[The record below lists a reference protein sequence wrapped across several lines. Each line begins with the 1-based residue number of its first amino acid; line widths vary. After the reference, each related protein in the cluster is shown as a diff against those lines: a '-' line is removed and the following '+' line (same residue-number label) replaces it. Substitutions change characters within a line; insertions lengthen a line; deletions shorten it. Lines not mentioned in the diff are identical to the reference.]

1 MTVAAPEPLSTALE
15 SDQPLS
21 CTSSAKTEARRVRVY
36 RSSWTWLIGY
46 EWAAYQPISGFQ
58 ISEFGINSTP
68 KRRRPNHQPCRKDE
82 AMNEK
87 LFVLTTQK
95 KKTNHIL
102 HVIMT
107 VLTGG
112 IWLIVWGLT
121 MRSNDAHNKK
131 LDKQINQIMLYKTQ
145 GLSDNETYKQI
156 RNDELNSDVLQ
167 GRVIFVILVVV
178 FLYFYLR

>member
-1 MTVAAPEPLSTALE
+1 
-15 SDQPLS
+15 
-21 CTSSAKTEARRVRVY
+21 
-36 RSSWTWLIGY
+36 
-46 EWAAYQPISGFQ
+46 
-58 ISEFGINSTP
+58 
-68 KRRRPNHQPCRKDE
+68 
-82 AMNEK
+82 MNEK

-112 IWLIVWGLT
+112 LWLLVWGIT
-121 MRSNDAHNKK
+121 MRSKDSRNRK
-131 LDKQINQIMLYKTQ
+131 LDKQINQIMHYKTQ
-145 GLSDNETYKQI
+145 GLSDTGTCQQI
-156 RNDELNSDVLQ
+156 KNDQLNSDVLQ

>member
-1 MTVAAPEPLSTALE
+1 
-15 SDQPLS
+15 
-21 CTSSAKTEARRVRVY
+21 
-36 RSSWTWLIGY
+36 
-46 EWAAYQPISGFQ
+46 
-58 ISEFGINSTP
+58 
-68 KRRRPNHQPCRKDE
+68 
-82 AMNEK
+82 MNEK

-112 IWLIVWGLT
+112 LWLIVWGLT

-156 RNDELNSDVLQ
+156 RSDELNSEVFH
-167 GRVIFVILVVV
+167 GRVIFAVLVVV